1 VPSIAGFDLLAV
13 DLPFRKPFKHSAAER
28 STSNSIFVRCR
39 LDDDQTGYGETLPRE
54 YVTGESRDGAFEMLR
69 DEILPKLVG
78 RRFDD
83 HGDVVSYLE
92 DCNGRPPGDWVA
104 PDRPAT
110 AAWAAVD
117 LCLLDA
123 FGRAL
128 DRRAFEG
135 RGTHLKYSG
144 VVSSDRG
151 MALAKS
157 ALKMRLFGIRAAK
170 LKVDKSTPP
179 SAMRLARWIMGRGA
193 DLRADANMAWTA
205 DEAIATMPR
214 FARHGLRMYE
224 QPLASEDLEGAARVI
239 SETGLGVMADESLND
254 AASLE
259 RLIEHRACTA
269 VNVRVAKCGGLIA
282 SLSRCRRA
290 LEAGMTIQVGCQ
302 VGESSLLSS
311 AHLALL
317 SEVPEVTYAE
327 GCFGLFLLREDPV
340 SPLLQFGRGGVPPAR
355 PSGPGLGV
363 EVDHAM
369 LERYAAQSARVDP
382 A

>member
-1 VPSIAGFDLLAV
+1 MPSIAHFELLAV

-28 STSNSIFVRCR
+28 STSDSVFVRCQ
-39 LDDDQTGYGETLPRE
+39 LDDGLTGYGETLPRE
-54 YVTGESRDGAFEMLR
+54 YVTGESRDGAFAMLR

-83 HGDVVSYLE
+83 YQDLISFLE
-92 DCNGRPPGDWVA
+92 SCQGRPPVEWVS

-123 FGRAL
+123 FGCAFGRG
-128 DRRAFEG
+128 AFEG
-135 RGTHLKYSG
+135 QGTALNYSG

-151 MALAKS
+151 MALAKT

-170 LKVDKSTPP
+170 LKVDKGTRP
-179 SAMRLARWIMGRGA
+179 SAIRLARWIMGRGA

-224 QPLASEDLEGAARVI
+224 QPLAAEDLEGAARIV
-239 SETGLGVMADESLND
+239 SETGFGVMADESLND

-259 RLIEHRACTA
+259 RLIERRACTA

-282 SLSRCRRA
+282 SRSRCRRA
-290 LEAGMTIQVGCQ
+290 LEAGLVIQVGCQ

-317 SEVPEVTYAE
+317 SAVPEVTYAE
-327 GCFGLFLLREDPV
+327 GCFGLFLLREDPA
-340 SPLLQFGRGGVPPAR
+340 SPLLQFGRGGTPPER
-355 PSGPGLGV
+355 PPGPGLGV
-363 EVDHAM
+363 RIDHAM
-369 LERYAAQSARVDP
+369 LERHTAQRARVDG